1 MIELTIVCLFFLG
14 MYYGGDVI
22 ALLRERQ
29 RLAHGIVPA
38 ATAPDE
44 DAYDRA
50 EFAGDCARSAVE
62 KGYEVRV
69 RPCDG
74 DRVWVHVIDGETS
87 VLTLT
92 AEEAGDG
99 WGAALDRVD
108 ALPARNGAPS

>member
-1 MIELTIVCLFFLG
+1 MIEVAIACLFFLALF
-14 MYYGGDVI
+14 YGGDVI

-29 RLAHGIVPA
+29 RLKHGLVPVA
-38 ATAPDE
+38 AEPDE
-44 DAYDRA
+44 ETYDRA
-50 EFAGDCARSAVE
+50 EFAGDCARSALA

-74 DRVWVHVIDGETS
+74 GRMWVHVIDDETS

-92 AEEAGDG
+92 AEETGDG

-108 ALPARNGAPS
+108 ALPAREGGLA

>member
-1 MIELTIVCLFFLG
+1 MIEVAIVCLFFLALF
-14 MYYGGDVI
+14 YGGDVI

-38 ATAPDE
+38 AAAPDE
-44 DAYDRA
+44 AAYDRA

-74 DRVWVHVIDGETS
+74 GQVWVHVIDDETS
-87 VLTLT
+87 VLAFT

-108 ALPARNGAPS
+108 ALPARAGAPS